1 MRILQKY
8 NIRADFFEINPMT
21 ETVPEFVDIR
31 DGLLKLKTKVKLQSD
46 IMWAIALVYDYD
58 SLYFNL
64 EIEERRALIAKEFL
78 KEPTFFR
85 ANEKVLA
92 KVIDKYMYLQRDS
105 EKRYLEEWNDKMD
118 KISKAI
124 KGWKVTEANL
134 DEQTDIMKKQ
144 KILLEQ
150 KDEVMDRMM
159 RGPVGD
165 EIRGGGELS
174 LLESGK
180 I

>member
-21 ETVPEFVDIR
+21 ETVPEFVKVR
-31 DGLLKLKTKVKLQSD
+31 DGLIKLKTNVKLQSD

-58 SLYFNL
+58 SMYSNL
-64 EIEERRALIAKEFL
+64 ELEERQALIAKEFL

-85 ANEKVLA
+85 VNEKALN
-92 KVIDKYMYLQRDS
+92 KVVDKYMYLQRDS

-118 KISKAI
+118 NIRKTIR
-124 KGWKVTEANL
+124 GWKVTTANL
-134 DEQTDIMKKQ
+134 DEVTGIMKKQ
-144 KILLEQ
+144 KDLLEQ
-150 KDEVMDRMM
+150 KDEIMDRMM

-174 LLESGK
+174 LIESGK